1 MSEGHLSR
9 RGDFRPDAWR
19 ASIAVKSGDKRVM
32 ITLETISRFLDHF
45 FALDQFAEEQHSI
58 LQASAQPVKRLGLAL
73 EPWPGLSEWAQAQ
86 KLDAVFLH
94 RARHLETGQLGEGVG
109 VVAYHAPFDARLMLG
124 FNPRL
129 ADALGMTDLE
139 VLGYKQGRPLGML
152 GTVRPQTV
160 AAFYRSVEHI
170 FGGRED
176 ARTCERN
183 EVDKVA
189 VVGAMT
195 GPLVHEAS
203 ERGAD
208 VYITGQ
214 FRQPGRVAVLETGV
228 GVITVGHRRS
238 EEWGLRALSH
248 VLQERFADLEIIAYP
263 LRIGG

>member
-1 MSEGHLSR
+1 MVHLDSV
-9 RGDFRPDAWR
+9 A
-19 ASIAVKSGDKRVM
+19 
-32 ITLETISRFLDHF
+32 RFLDGYLAADRF
-45 FALDQFAEEQHSI
+45 PQEQHGIIHSTP
-58 LQASAQPVKRLGLAL
+58 QPVKRLGLAL
-73 EPWPGLSEWAQAQ
+73 ETWPGLRDWAQAQ
-86 KLDAVFLH
+86 SLDAVFLH
-94 RARHLETGQLGEGVG
+94 RAHALEPDKLGEGIG
-109 VVAYHAPFDARLMLG
+109 ALAYHLPFDARLMLG
-124 FNPRL
+124 LNSRL

-152 GTVRPQTV
+152 GTVAPQTV
-160 AAFYRSVEHI
+160 AAFYRTVEQV

-195 GPLVHEAS
+195 GDLVHEAS

-228 GVITVGHRRS
+228 GVIIVGHRRS
-238 EEWGLRALSH
+238 EEWGLRALRN
-248 VLQERFADLEIIAYP
+248 VLRERFADMEVVLAPRGEKTPPHVEA
-263 LRIGG
+263 